1 MSAEEKQ
8 VTYPEAKVINAST
21 MSAEESPRSPT
32 EADIGALLVAEYT
45 TLRDEIVKRIEI
57 QHQLVSLALIAP
69 GTVLALGFQTSSAS
83 LMLAYPLLGM
93 FLSAVWLS
101 NSIAI
106 HDIAA
111 YIADQIQSRVGENF
125 SFWEHFRISTNTRQV
140 AILHFWGTRGIFIGT
155 ELLVLLAGI
164 TLVKFDTAQTIF
176 LIIGIVSSVLT
187 ITLLSL
193 PQLQGHK

>member
-164 TLVKFDTAQTIF
+164 TLAKFDTAQTIF